1 MHAEH
6 AELIAALRQE
16 NERLTRQVAELSRL
30 QTVIDAQDKLLNAA
44 TYSIARAEKMVK
56 EQGDYIT
63 RLTIELRSFTE
74 AAP

>member
-16 NERLTRQVAELSRL
+16 NERLTVKLAEMS
-30 QTVIDAQDKLLNAA
+30 QMQAVIDAQDKLLNAA
-44 TYSIARAEKMVK
+44 TYSIAKAERMLK
-56 EQGDYIT
+56 EQGDYIE
-63 RLTIELRSFTE
+63 RLTRELRPFTE

>member
-16 NERLTRQVAELSRL
+16 NERLTHKLAEMS
-30 QTVIDAQDKLLNAA
+30 QMQAVIDAQDKLLNAA
-44 TYSIARAEKMVK
+44 TYSIAKAERMLK
-56 EQGDYIT
+56 EQGDYIE
-63 RLTIELRSFTE
+63 RLTRELRSFTE

>member
-1 MHAEH
+1 MHTEH
-6 AELIAALRQE
+6 AELIAVLRRE
-16 NERLTRQVAELSRL
+16 NERLNRQVAELSKL

-44 TYSIARAEKMVK
+44 TYSIARAENMVK

-63 RLTIELRSFTE
+63 RLTMELRSFTE

>member
-16 NERLTRQVAELSRL
+16 NERLNRQVAELSRL

-56 EQGDYIT
+56 EQGDYIN